1 MGDYFIFFLRCIRNK
16 FKFFKL
22 PDEKKAL
29 YLEKYQLYFEAGLLH
44 MKTKNYTRAANCF
57 KHCLAYRHCM
67 KAYEKL
73 GSYSSA
79 IEIADEHGY
88 YEDGA
93 TLCENIG
100 NIRKAA
106 YFYAYFKPL
115 YAARL
120 YKNEKLYYETGTCY
134 MKAYDFFSA
143 LEYFYKCQDLEQQGL
158 GLKQIE
164 DTAITLFL
172 TGEYETAFKLFLKLK
187 DYYSAVDCAKKLN
200 YPGLVES
207 MYRLIA
213 CTEASLGNFDIA
225 AKYIEPY
232 DAEKALLYYYLASNA
247 TEAVRLLVDHKEYEK
262 ALNIC
267 ELHHYTELADEIM
280 SLCA

>member
-1 MGDYFIFFLRCIRNK
+1 MGDYFVFFIRCISSK

-22 PDEKKAL
+22 PDDKKAL

-57 KHCLAYRHCM
+57 KHCSAHRYCM

-79 IEIADEHGY
+79 IEIADEQGY
-88 YEDGA
+88 YEEGA
-93 TLCENIG
+93 VLCENIG
-100 NIRKAA
+100 NMRKAA

-120 YKNEKLYYETGTCY
+120 YKNEKLYFDVGTCY

-143 LEYFYKCQDLEQQGL
+143 LEYFSQCDHEEDRIL
-158 GLKQIE
+158 GFKQVE

-172 TGEYETAFKLFLKLK
+172 TEEYETAFKLFLKLK
-187 DYYSAVDCAKKLN
+187 DYYSALDCAKKLG
-200 YPGLVES
+200 YPKLIES
-207 MYRLIA
+207 MCVLIA
-213 CTEASLGNFDIA
+213 LYEASQGNFSTA

-232 DAEKALLYYYLASNA
+232 DVEKALLYYYLGSNN
-247 TEAVRLLVDHKEYEK
+247 TEAIRLLVDHKEYEK

-267 ELHHYTELADEIM
+267 YTNNYVELADEI
-280 SLCA
+280 SKFCA